1 MPRFIP
7 SEADTLRGMTEL
19 SAEIG
24 NTVLDVVVADITT
37 LDVGAIVNAAN
48 RSLLGGGGVDGAIH
62 RAAGPELLAE
72 CETLGGCDTGS
83 AKITRGYRLKARH
96 VIHAVGPIWGGGN
109 KGEDA
114 LLASCYRT
122 ALDLAA
128 QHQLTSLAYPAIST
142 GIYRFP
148 ADLAARIAVG
158 TVASE
163 IAARPRGI
171 ARIVFCCFAPESAE
185 HHKTA
190 FAELGLA

>member
-1 MPRFIP
+1 M
-7 SEADTLRGMTEL
+7 
-19 SAEIG
+19 
-24 NTVLDVVVADITT
+24 VADITT

-72 CETLGGCDTGS
+72 CETLGGCETGS

-96 VIHAVGPIWGGGN
+96 VIHAVGPVWSGGS

-128 QHQLTSLAYPAIST
+128 ENAVTSLAYPAIST

-163 IAARPRGI
+163 IAARPRGM
-171 ARIVFCCFAPESAE
+171 ARVVFCCFSQESAE
-185 HHKTA
+185 HHKDA
-190 FAELGLA
+190 FAELGLV

>member
-1 MPRFIP
+1 MLL
-7 SEADTLRGMTEL
+7 AMTEL

-24 NTVLDVVVADITT
+24 KTRLDIVVADITT

-62 RAAGPELLAE
+62 RAAGPDLLEE
-72 CETLGGCDTGS
+72 CKTLVGCETGS
-83 AKITRGYRLKARH
+83 AKITRGYKLKARH
-96 VIHAVGPIWGGGN
+96 VIHAVGPVWSGGG

-114 LLASCYRT
+114 LLAGCYRT

-128 QHQLTSLAYPAIST
+128 ANALTSIAFPAIST

-163 IAARPRGI
+163 IAARPRGMT
-171 ARIVFCCFAPESAE
+171 RVVFCCFAPESAE
-185 HHKTA
+185 HHKNA
-190 FAELGLA
+190 FAELGLV